1 MDDSS
6 YLCPTSTTT
15 DINSTFMDINIQL
28 TIGAIIA
35 PIIGIFYLFGAIF
48 IIPSDQLD
56 NRRIFLYILSCILF
70 SIVLI

>member
-1 MDDSS
+1 
-6 YLCPTSTTT
+6 
-15 DINSTFMDINIQL
+15 MDINIQL